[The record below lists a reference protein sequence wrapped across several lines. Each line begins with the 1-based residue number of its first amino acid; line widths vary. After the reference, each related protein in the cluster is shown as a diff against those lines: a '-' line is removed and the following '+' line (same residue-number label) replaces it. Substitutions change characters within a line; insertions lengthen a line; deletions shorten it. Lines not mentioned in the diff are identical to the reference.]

1 MKSEDEHDG
10 GRACTNCR
18 WPAGKDKGGGG
29 VPAPPNGGGASLAN
43 DDAAMN
49 AIFFRRK
56 RVQLVN
62 TSVTTHLV

>member
-1 MKSEDEHDG
+1 MNTTVAEHARTAG
-10 GRACTNCR
+10 GLLGRIR
-18 WPAGKDKGGGG
+18 GGGG